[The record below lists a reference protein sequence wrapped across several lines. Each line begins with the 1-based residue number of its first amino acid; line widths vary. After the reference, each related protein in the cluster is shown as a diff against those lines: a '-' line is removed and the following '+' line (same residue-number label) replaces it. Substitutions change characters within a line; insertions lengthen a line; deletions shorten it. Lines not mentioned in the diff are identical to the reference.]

1 MSDTPYRIE
10 ITRRAQKDITS
21 LTPKLKKKL
30 REILTNR
37 ISANPFDGKKLVG
50 DLKGCWS
57 VRLTLKDRIVY
68 AIDEENRIVY
78 ILRARTHFEAL
89 GDRAGP
95 LRLEKVDELRI
106 RGAQPLTQELLD
118 QAREVGRA

>member
-1 MSDTPYRIE
+1 MNEAPYRIE
-10 ITRRAQKDITS
+10 ITRRAQKDIAS

-37 ISANPFDGKKLVG
+37 ISANPFDGKRLVG

-68 AIDEENRIVY
+68 SIDEENRVVNVF
-78 ILRARTHFEAL
+78 RARTHYE
-89 GDRAGP
+89 
-95 LRLEKVDELRI
+95 
-106 RGAQPLTQELLD
+106 
-118 QAREVGRA
+118 